1 MAQHPV
7 RRDQSQ
13 RDIRGWIYFER
24 FRGTY
29 CATQHG
35 PVEDQNLRQRQRS
48 RSRRAL
54 EQRYGPMALEQRAR
68 VFPMALNYDADVDIP
83 MPALD
88 LEDWRGVRKHWT
100 LEEEIDLMRSV
111 AGDQVDDGQGQDVDI

>member
-1 MAQHPV
+1 M
-7 RRDQSQ
+7 
-13 RDIRGWIYFER
+13 
-24 FRGTY
+24 Y

-35 PVEDQNLRQRQRS
+35 PVEDHNLRQRQRS
-48 RSRRAL
+48 RSRARV
-54 EQRYGPMALEQRAR
+54 RAR
-68 VFPMALNYDADVDIP
+68 EFPMALNYDADVDIP

-111 AGDQVDDGQGQDVDI
+111 AGDQVDDGQGQDEHGQGQDVGDDSDMIEHFAMSWGCPVAEAQHAISEEQVSK